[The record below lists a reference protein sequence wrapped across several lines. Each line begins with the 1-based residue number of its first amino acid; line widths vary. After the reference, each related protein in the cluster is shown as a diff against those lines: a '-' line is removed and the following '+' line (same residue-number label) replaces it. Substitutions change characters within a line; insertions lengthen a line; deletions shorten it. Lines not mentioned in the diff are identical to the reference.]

1 MPIYRFVEV
10 LLDRTRPG
18 WRERQARRKS
28 LWHLPITIVMIGLLS
43 GLWYVL
49 FKGMW
54 QVHLLWHP
62 EHAGHL
68 QEFWPKGIRPRSFVA
83 SALLVL
89 PLFLPAL
96 GISMILTN
104 LLFWLVGPARHT
116 FEREAGGD
124 PEMTFRGA
132 NGKLLIA
139 LLILVPVG
147 IGLSLIGAWLLADL
161 R

>member
-1 MPIYRFVEV
+1 MPVWSLVEV
-10 LLDRTRPG
+10 LLDKTRPG
-18 WRERQARRKS
+18 WRERHARRKS
-28 LWHLPITIVMIGLLS
+28 LWHLPTTILMFGLL
-43 GLWYVL
+43 GALWFLL
-49 FKGMW
+49 FKAIW

-68 QEFWPKGIRPRSFVA
+68 DEFWPKGIRPRPFLA

-96 GISMILTN
+96 GISLILSN
-104 LLFWLVGPARHT
+104 LLFWFIGPARRA

-132 NGKLLIA
+132 NRKLFIA
-139 LLILVPVG
+139 LLILLPVG
-147 IGLSLIGAWLLADL
+147 IGLSLIGAWLLIDL